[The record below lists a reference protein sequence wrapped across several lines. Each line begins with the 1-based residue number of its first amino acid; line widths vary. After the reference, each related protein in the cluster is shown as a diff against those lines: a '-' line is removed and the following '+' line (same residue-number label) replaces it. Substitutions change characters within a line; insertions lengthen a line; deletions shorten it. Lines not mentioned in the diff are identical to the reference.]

1 MDSAHIAISVCPI
14 YLSSFPEIKH
24 LSVKIPEKYTQKNG
38 DKDKQNI
45 REIHAKEYRQ
55 TQTKYQRNTLKQYR
69 LIRMMHTLRGRRV
82 THGNNGV

>member
-38 DKDKQNI
+38 DKDKQNT

-55 TQTKYQRNTLKQYR
+55 IQ
-69 LIRMMHTLRGRRV
+69 MMHTLRGRRV
-82 THGNNGV
+82 THGNSEV